1 MHVPGHSPGSVAFH
15 HPVHGVAFTGD
26 VLMKGV
32 IGRTG
37 LAESSSVAM
46 AASPQSVMTQLPY
59 VTVLLSGHTKETT
72 MAQEMKSNRFLRPHM
87 LQRLA
92 KQDL

>member
-1 MHVPGHSPGSVAFH
+1 MPGHSPGSVVFH
-15 HPVHGVAFTGD
+15 DSVHGVAFTGD

-32 IGRTG
+32 IGRTD

-46 AASPQSVMTQLPY
+46 AASLQSMMTRLPDE
-59 VTVLLSGHTKETT
+59 TVLLSGHTKETT
-72 MAQEMKSNRFLRPHM
+72 MAQEKKSNRFLKPQM